1 MYLPGEKRIHAYL
14 SDRGSP
20 CRFNYVVADKME
32 LPTRITPPLGVLPRL
47 APNESPKTRS
57 PSIAYFNSK
66 VIAYDA
72 GCYSQPSC
80 RVRFKIARGIDMMLG
95 DSFGKTSDSD
105 RLDRL
110 MISDRARSMLVGTSL
125 MKEPADN
132 RLSGDGSDC
141 RRRARSLEDKALDPQ
156 IQIFLLRK
164 GAQDLQTKSYFPLPF
179 GDSTQRQQL
188 AKLGDGWTPLASSF
202 IFLTESPIVPPP

>member
-1 MYLPGEKRIHAYL
+1 MTSPFYVGEKRIQAYL

-132 RLSGDGSDC
+132 RLAGGEDGSDC

-164 GAQDLQTKSYFPLPF
+164 GKIFK
-179 GDSTQRQQL
+179 QRV
-188 AKLGDGWTPLASSF
+188 
-202 IFLTESPIVPPP
+202 IFLFHSATQLSDSSWQNLVMAGLLSLLRLFF